1 MAENKKLEQE
11 EIQSIMNLRQ
21 KMSDKVVQFGEIE
34 VEKHLA
40 EQRIEF
46 LETQKNMLKE
56 EFSQMQESEKKLADD
71 LNAKYGEGNL
81 NLDTG
86 EFIPA

>member
-1 MAENKKLEQE
+1 MSENKKLEQE
-11 EIQSIMNLRQ
+11 EIENINNLRQ
-21 KMSDKVVQFGEIE
+21 KMSDKVVRFGEIE
-34 VEKHLA
+34 VEMHLA

-46 LETQKNMLKE
+46 LQTQKKMLKE
-56 EFSQMQESEKKLADD
+56 EFVQMQESEKKLVQD

-86 EFIPA
+86 EFVPA

>member
-1 MAENKKLEQE
+1 MSENKKLEQE
-11 EIQSIMNLRQ
+11 EIENINNLRQ
-21 KMSDKVVQFGEIE
+21 KMSDKVVRFGEIE
-34 VEKHLA
+34 VEMHLA

-46 LETQKNMLKE
+46 LQTQKKMLKE
-56 EFSQMQESEKKLADD
+56 EFVQMQESEKKIVQD

-86 EFIPA
+86 EFVPA

>member
-1 MAENKKLEQE
+1 MSENKKLEQE
-11 EIQSIMNLRQ
+11 EIQSVMNLRQ

-34 VEKHLA
+34 VEMHLA
-40 EQRIEF
+40 EQRIDF
-46 LETQKNMLKE
+46 LQTQKKMLKE
-56 EFSQMQESEKKLADD
+56 EFAQMQESEKKLADE

-86 EFIPA
+86 EFVPA

>member
-1 MAENKKLEQE
+1 MSENKKLEQE

-34 VEKHLA
+34 VEMHLA
-40 EQRIEF
+40 EQRIDF
-46 LETQKNMLKE
+46 LQTQKKMLKE
-56 EFSQMQESEKKLADD
+56 EFAQMQESEKKLADE

-86 EFIPA
+86 EFVPA